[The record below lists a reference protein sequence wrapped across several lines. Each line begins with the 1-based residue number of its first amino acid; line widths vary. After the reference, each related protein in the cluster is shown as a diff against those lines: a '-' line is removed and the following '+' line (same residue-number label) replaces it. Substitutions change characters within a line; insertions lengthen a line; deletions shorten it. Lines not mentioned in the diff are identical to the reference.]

1 LSADLPLEAVSIFK
15 LAASERRSEPAFA
28 DAIKRHSMPLC
39 VRRPYGRVVRR
50 RDLTERLDD
59 MEVMMKQLLA
69 LAGSS
74 PREKPVRSGSKYARR
89 LLDRAKYFAN
99 LSSNMAGGTS
109 RPVQHVAPSA
119 QGMLVSCRHADDK
132 N

>member
-1 LSADLPLEAVSIFK
+1 
-15 LAASERRSEPAFA
+15 
-28 DAIKRHSMPLC
+28 MPLC
-39 VRRPYGRVVRR
+39 VRRPYGRVVKR

-59 MEVMMKQLLA
+59 MEVMMKQLLV

-74 PREKPVRSGSKYARR
+74 PREQPVRSGSKYARR

-99 LSSNMAGGTS
+99 LSSKMAGGTN
-109 RPVQHVAPSA
+109 RPVQPVAPSA
-119 QGMLVSCRHADDK
+119 QGMLVSCRFVNDK